1 MRGTHEADEQAHEHA
16 PPRSVRLEGSTV
28 GERAAVETLRLE
40 ALVEADVG
48 HADTEPGHEARNGY
62 ESASVSVPGRFNSR
76 QG

>member
-40 ALVEADVG
+40 ALLEADISQ
-48 HADTEPGHEARNGY
+48 ADAKPCY
-62 ESASVSVPGRFNSR
+62 QSR
-76 QG
+76 D